1 MRVSNQVST
10 SQHTGNMRN
19 TRKKYTISLICVLLI
34 GLILTACAFII
45 ISTMQAKTKD
55 QWDAMEAEQA
65 EASSIGM
72 FGHVE
77 YLSGEK
83 LKLIDQYHH
92 LGKLKLYSL
101 LIAPVIWLLGLSL
114 LSLIFRSVP
123 LRRSA
128 KQRKYKYLR

>member
-1 MRVSNQVST
+1 MRNSDRSPT
-10 SQHTGNMRN
+10 PQHTGNMRN

-55 QWDAMEAEQA
+55 QWDAMEEEQT

-92 LGKLKLYSL
+92 LGQLKLYSL
-101 LIAPVIWLLGLSL
+101 LIAPVVWLLGFSV
-114 LSLIFRSVP
+114 LSLIFRSAP
-123 LRRSA
+123 PRHSA